1 MWSLWIT
8 RNKLTTE
15 GRFPKTQSDV
25 LLKPH
30 TFLQKWRVLLE
41 AADQSK
47 LDEVMVE
54 INAWLELFLEK
65 LKDQAAWRELVSAA
79 AVAGL
84 LRLGSCVSFGRSF
97 MYKLFWLMPS
107 NQFCL
112 LAENNTFVR
121 LLAENSISFGIY
133 LKGRLCVCHTTP
145 IMIINLT
152 HVYANEYP
160 I

>member
-1 MWSLWIT
+1 
-8 RNKLTTE
+8 
-15 GRFPKTQSDV
+15 
-25 LLKPH
+25 
-30 TFLQKWRVLLE
+30 
-41 AADQSK
+41 
-47 LDEVMVE
+47 
-54 INAWLELFLEK
+54 
-65 LKDQAAWRELVSAA
+65 
-79 AVAGL
+79 
-84 LRLGSCVSFGRSF
+84 

-152 HVYANEYP
+152 PVYANEYP